1 MIYEFAQKPGFLR
14 IGTEA
19 VSLACNPAMLNHV
32 FTLYDPQEGKIEEVA
47 DSCARVAY
55 TRWEEKESCR
65 WQAVVDE
72 QLVVEIALDIRQNQ
86 ARLSWKVLQEGP
98 RTHLVSLRFEGLAA
112 AVETDAHARIALPSH
127 GGRIVNP
134 ATASDGQKDHRY
146 NWILDSF
153 GACAFAY
160 TQGLVAA
167 LRVSRMD
174 DMMTSCVGGKQGER
188 YAQLGVLLRY
198 RYTQQD
204 ASYRQARS
212 ERGLSEDEAPA
223 YPIAR
228 EFSVGCSEVW
238 LQVLPCPA
246 LPAQSGWVPG
256 ARFIHDQLPGKR
268 SQLYAGRMVY
278 KIYMGSPAQGVCTT
292 WRQAGNIIRSVYEK
306 TGGIRQLVYLV
317 GFQNRGHDDG
327 YPDVFTPNTG
337 AGSVEELRALVE
349 EAAQYKALISFHD
362 NYDDAYKDS
371 PAFDADWVARDNRG
385 GLLKGGIWNGKQ
397 AYWISLPQYVQGR
410 SEERIQKTLACYPFL
425 RETYHLDVLTA
436 SVFRLD
442 FRQDSPAG
450 RQRDLQA
457 RIQLV
462 NQFAQHG
469 LDVSSEACGMPFL
482 GAISYFW
489 HMPRIPRSL
498 YEGDHRIPLVTFLAH
513 GKADYGGTHTD
524 HPSEILDGLLYG
536 GFFSNDVSSQTPEKW
551 LTDAAFMLFMPLD
564 RIRNEAPVAYEEENG
579 WKRVRYES
587 GAEIAVNFETLECRV
602 DIAGQRLV
610 ENGTAMI
617 PQQDGAWLVYLAWEE
632 PYRPV
637 CLRCGLP
644 EGTRVAALPLGTGG
658 KALSLVAQ
666 KEGLPLE
673 LPVGVAYRIAF

>member
-1 MIYEFAQKPGFLR
+1 M
-14 IGTEA
+14 
-19 VSLACNPAMLNHV
+19 
-32 FTLYDPQEGKIEEVA
+32 
-47 DSCARVAY
+47 
-55 TRWEEKESCR
+55 
-65 WQAVVDE
+65 
-72 QLVVEIALDIRQNQ
+72 
-86 ARLSWKVLQEGP
+86 
-98 RTHLVSLRFEGLAA
+98 
-112 AVETDAHARIALPSH
+112 
-127 GGRIVNP
+127 
-134 ATASDGQKDHRY
+134 
-146 NWILDSF
+146 
-153 GACAFAY
+153 
-160 TQGLVAA
+160 
-167 LRVSRMD
+167 
-174 DMMTSCVGGKQGER
+174 
-188 YAQLGVLLRY
+188 
-198 RYTQQD
+198 
-204 ASYRQARS
+204 
-212 ERGLSEDEAPA
+212 
-223 YPIAR
+223 
-228 EFSVGCSEVW
+228 
-238 LQVLPCPA
+238 
-246 LPAQSGWVPG
+246 
-256 ARFIHDQLPGKR
+256 
-268 SQLYAGRMVY
+268 
-278 KIYMGSPAQGVCTT
+278 
-292 WRQAGNIIRSVYEK
+292 
-306 TGGIRQLVYLV
+306 
-317 GFQNRGHDDG
+317 
-327 YPDVFTPNTG
+327 
-337 AGSVEELRALVE
+337 
-349 EAAQYKALISFHD
+349 
-362 NYDDAYKDS
+362 
-371 PAFDADWVARDNRG
+371 
-385 GLLKGGIWNGKQ
+385 
-397 AYWISLPQYVQGR
+397 
-410 SEERIQKTLACYPFL
+410 